1 MFGRSVVRSTSAGDE
16 RSGCPTLTEHRWYS
30 CPVPASEVL
39 STQRNDDSFD
49 TVWDEVVWRGLVHV
63 STDEVELRALLAGG
77 PITYYCGFDPTA
89 ASLHLGNLVQLLL
102 MRRLQL
108 AGHKPLGL
116 VGGSTG
122 LIGDP
127 KPTAERALNSKETV
141 AEFVG
146 YLQAQVAKFLS
157 FEGDN
162 AARLVNNLD
171 WTAPLSTIDFLRDVG
186 KYFRVG
192 TMLKKDAVS
201 ARLNSDAGI
210 SYTEFSYQI
219 LQGMDFL
226 ELYRSYGCVLQTGGS
241 DQWGNLTSGTD
252 LIRKAEGVSA
262 HAIGTPLIT
271 NSDGTKFGKSEG
283 NAVWLDPALT
293 SPYAFYQ
300 FWLNTDDA
308 DVIERLKIFTFHT
321 RAELDRLTA
330 VVATAPFRREA
341 QRALALEVTTL
352 VHGADATQSAIAAS
366 AALFGQG
373 ELDRLDP
380 STLEAAL
387 RELPNTTT
395 TETTPV
401 MQLLVDTGLASSL
414 SESRRAVGQGGVY
427 LNNVKVEDAAATL
440 VGNTLPGRMAVLRR
454 GKKTLAGIF
463 IE

>member
-1 MFGRSVVRSTSAGDE
+1 MSA
-16 RSGCPTLTEHRWYS
+16 
-30 CPVPASEVL
+30 PVSEAL
-39 STQRNDDSFD
+39 KSQSNDPSFD
-49 TVWDEVVWRGLVHV
+49 DVWDELQYRGLVHV
-63 STDEVELRALLAGG
+63 STNEAELKELLAGP

-89 ASLHLGNLVQLLL
+89 PSLHLGNLVQLLT

-127 KPTAERALNSKETV
+127 RPTAERTLTERDTV
-141 AEFVG
+141 AEWVG
-146 YLQAQVAKFLS
+146 YLQAQVSKFLS
-157 FEGDN
+157 SEGDN
-162 AARLVNNLD
+162 AMRLVNNLD
-171 WTAPLSTIDFLRDVG
+171 WTAPLSAIDFLRDVG

-210 SYTEFSYQI
+210 SFTEFSYQI

-252 LIRKAEGVSA
+252 LIHKAEGVSA

-283 NAVWLDPALT
+283 NAIWLDPALT
-293 SPYAFYQ
+293 SPYALYQ

-308 DVIERLKIFTFHT
+308 DVIARLKVFTFLT
-321 RAELDRLTA
+321 RAEIEALA
-330 VVATAPFRREA
+330 EAVATEPFKREA
-341 QRALALEVTTL
+341 QRRLALEVTTL
-352 VHGADATQSAIAAS
+352 VHGAAATGAAIAAS
-366 AALFGQG
+366 AAIFGNG
-373 ELDRLDP
+373 DLAELDAA
-380 STLEAAL
+380 TLESAL

-395 TETTPV
+395 MASATV
-401 MQLLVDTGLASSL
+401 AQLLVDTGLTPSL
-414 SESRRAVGQGGVY
+414 SAARRSIGEGGVY
-427 LNNVKVEDAAATL
+427 INNEKVTDEAAEIATFRL
-440 VGNTLPGRMAVLRR
+440 VSGMAVLRR
-454 GKKTLAGIF
+454 GKKTLAGVF
-463 IE
+463 VE